1 MTPADYARP
10 ITADGEYSF
19 PATIPAGNVCH
30 FQITGNFSGAAVTP
44 GYISE
49 AGVFTALGSAVT
61 AAATLGPYS
70 IPSGPTPGSE
80 TPGQATPA
88 LSITGGVAP
97 SISLTISQQVGG
109 NIPLN
114 ADSIADA
121 MNGSSPSMKSLSLG
135 RDKDDSKNVI
145 RLRAFRKADGTELPK
160 TRIVI
165 DRGAAGDAINQ
176 DYLSFVVTH
185 NLDWDTDTRDD
196 LTLPTSRLGIEYQ
209 YNDGLLEFNWDTR
222 KGDGT
227 VIPRVFHIEQPSD
240 GTLGNGSINNNMGF
254 PSIQVSADYLGNS
267 ITAAK
272 NILIYGNPG
281 SDNIRCRIESTNTSH
296 NSAGLFLRGNAT
308 AGGSFWSFCI
318 DRFRNGSKDAF
329 ITDELTSETP
339 ILTFKFGTKVS
350 EFAGDVEVTDLTKG
364 VVIKSPNGNRWRLTV
379 SNAGA
384 VSATAL

>member
-1 MTPADYARP
+1 MADRYQNRR
-10 ITADGEYSF
+10 D
-19 PATIPAGNVCH
+19 
-30 FQITGNFSGAAVTP
+30 
-44 GYISE
+44 
-49 AGVFTALGSAVT
+49 T
-61 AAATLGPYS
+61 AALWTSRNPILAAGECGLETDTNKFKYGDGVTEWVDLEYASGTTNSVLALLSQAIITSKGLTLGND
-70 IPSGPTPGSE
+70 E
-80 TPGQATPA
+80 
-88 LSITGGVAP
+88 
-97 SISLTISQQVGG
+97 
-109 NIPLN
+109 
-114 ADSIADA
+114 
-121 MNGSSPSMKSLSLG
+121 
-135 RDKDDSKNVI
+135 DDSKNVVK
-145 RLRAFRKADGTELPK
+145 LRSFREADGSELPK
-160 TRIVI
+160 TRITI
-165 DRGAAGDAINQ
+165 DKGASGDAINQ
-176 DYLSFVVTH
+176 DYLSFLVTH

-222 KGDGT
+222 EGDGT

-240 GTLGNGSINNNMGF
+240 GTTGNGSINNNMGF
-254 PSIQVSADYLGNS
+254 PSIQVSSDYLGNS

-350 EFAGDVEVTDLTKG
+350 EFSGDVEVTDLTKG
-364 VVIKSPNGNRWRLTV
+364 VVMKSPNGNRWRLTV
-379 SNAGA
+379 SNAGV